1 MRGTRPQ
8 FDFRLVHTDVR
19 LPETLD
25 EIRILFVV
33 DGTCHVKKEEQEL
46 VLGKSD
52 YLLINVLEEA
62 DIHLD
67 NDSYLAILSLPY
79 FDLLQASDRI
89 SIRFECC
96 SLDGKQPH
104 YAELFQM
111 LQGLLMCFVGDRRE
125 ERLKAAGL
133 YYLLLS
139 HLIANFSRSPDK
151 TRQTMDHEEKITQIM
166 QYIWENYRQEISMTE
181 IAEKVYLSRSV
192 ASRLFKQT
200 TGENFPDYL
209 KKLRLSGVRK
219 ALEQSDLSITQI
231 ALENGF
237 SSPSVLNRTFR
248 EKMGMSPL
256 EYRRTFLQKNVE
268 DPQKKTDMAQ
278 IRRILE
284 SNQKLGLEGKEE
296 VHSQTIRL
304 EDAVRWDPWKNRLLN
319 VGPFSSLLSARM
331 QKQIAFLTERLNI
344 EYLRIW
350 NPFAPD
356 MMMLGEEKG
365 KLNFALLDE
374 VLDFCFDHRVKVF
387 IDLTPRRE
395 RILGSESREIDA
407 RSSRESFE
415 THEDWLRTIR
425 AFVTHIK
432 TRYQEQTVSQWIM
445 ELTFSLNDIPYYSD
459 TEYSV
464 SAAWNQ
470 SYQAIKEILP
480 KIRIAGPGYIP
491 DSDPQYNED
500 QIRMLLSHC
509 EYQPDVF
516 TMLSFPYKRV
526 GMSIYDQS
534 LTRDATRNVFYQQ
547 TSRVREIL
555 TALHF
560 KGEFWITE
568 CGISLV
574 NRNYI
579 QDSCYRGATMLEQM
593 LAGNGLADSIG
604 VFFGSDLIGAYS
616 DSAAEICGIGG
627 LLTRSGIRKP
637 IYYAYRFLRQMGDRR
652 LLNAAKICATCFHPG
667 DIRIVCWNRKN
678 LGPRYYTQPEDS
690 FRLEQIDQ
698 MMDNLDPYVM
708 ELKIVGLKEGQRYR
722 IRQRIMNEEG
732 GSALHKWRKLG
743 CSEALSRDD
752 LEYLYQMCTPE
763 VLSEDRILEGDLMR
777 IFFRMAPNE
786 MRMIQ
791 ITKE

>member
-1 MRGTRPQ
+1 MRGERPQ
-8 FDFRLVHTDVR
+8 FDFKLIHTDTR
-19 LPETLD
+19 LSETLD

-33 DGTCHVKKEEQEL
+33 DGTCHVKKEERKL
-46 VLGKSD
+46 ILSKSD

-62 DIHLD
+62 DVQLD
-67 NDSYLAILSLPY
+67 SDSYLAILSLPY

-96 SLDGKQPH
+96 SLDGKQPQ

-125 ERLKAAGL
+125 ERLKATGL
-133 YYLLLS
+133 YYLLLA

-151 TRQTMDHEEKITQIM
+151 IRQTLDHEEKITQIM

-181 IAEKVYLSRSV
+181 IAEKVFLSRSV

-219 ALEQSDLSITQI
+219 ALEQSDLSVTQI
-231 ALENGF
+231 ALEYGF

-256 EYRRTFLQKNVE
+256 EYRRNFLQKNTE
-268 DPQKKTDMAQ
+268 DPQKEADMAQ

-304 EDAVRWDPWKNRLLN
+304 EDAVRWNPWKNRLLN
-319 VGPFSSLLSARM
+319 VGAFSSLLSARM
-331 QKQIAFLTERLNI
+331 QRQIAFLTERLNI

-350 NPFAPD
+350 NPFASD

-365 KLNFALLDE
+365 RFNFSLLDE
-374 VLDFCFDHRVKVF
+374 VLDFCVDHHVKVF

-395 RILGSESREIDA
+395 RNMGSENREIDA
-407 RSSRESFE
+407 RSSREYFE
-415 THEDWLRTIR
+415 TQEDWLHAIR
-425 AFVTHIK
+425 AFVSHIK

-470 SYQAIKEILP
+470 SYQTIKEILP

-491 DSDPQYNED
+491 DSDPQYDEE
-500 QIRMLLSHC
+500 QIHMFLSLCQH
-509 EYQPDVF
+509 QPDVF
-516 TMLSFPYKRV
+516 TMLSFPYNKV

-534 LTRDATRNVFYQQ
+534 LIKDATRNIFYQQ
-547 TSRVREIL
+547 ASRIREIL
-555 TALHF
+555 TDHHF

-568 CGISLV
+568 CGISVV

-593 LAGNGLADSIG
+593 LAGNELADSIG
-604 VFFGSDLIGAYS
+604 VFFGSDLIGAFS
-616 DSAAEICGIGG
+616 DSAAEICGSGG
-627 LLTRSGIRKP
+627 LLSRSGIRKP

-690 FRLEQIDQ
+690 FRLEQIEQ
-698 MMDNLDPYVM
+698 IMDNLDPYVM
-708 ELKIVGLKEGQRYR
+708 ELKIVGLEEGKRYR
-722 IRQRIMNEEG
+722 IRQRVMNEES
-732 GSALHKWRKLG
+732 GSALHKWMKLG
-743 CSEALSRDD
+743 CSETLSRDD
-752 LEYLYQMCTPE
+752 LEYLYQTCTPE
-763 VLSEDRILEGDLMR
+763 VLSEERILEGDLMR